1 MTKKKILTAL
11 ALVVCAILLVVG
23 SVAGTLAY
31 MQDSKTVTNTFTV
44 GNVAITL
51 DEAEVDLYGVAVSP
65 AARVTENEYKLIPG
79 HTYVKDPTIHVT
91 AGSEN
96 CYIFF
101 EVKNGLG
108 TDVTLNIDGLNWT
121 NISGTNVYYY
131 KEIATAGN
139 DYVAFD
145 EFTLSNS
152 VDLSQYANTADSN
165 GIITAKIDVTA
176 YAVQADGFAD
186 AAAAWNATFGASVNG
201 GNS

>member
-11 ALVVCAILLVVG
+11 ALVVCAVLLVVG
-23 SVAGTLAY
+23 SVAGTLAFL
-31 MQDSKTVTNTFTV
+31 QDSKTVTNTFTV

-91 AGSEN
+91 AGSED

-101 EVKNGLG
+101 EVENGLG
-108 TDVTLNIDGLNWT
+108 TDVTLNINGSNWT
-121 NISGTNVYYY
+121 NIEDTNVYYY
-131 KEIATAGN
+131 NGIATEGK

-145 EFTLSNS
+145 KFTLSNS
-152 VDLSQYANTADSN
+152 VDLSQYANTADSE
-165 GIITAKIDVTA
+165 GIITAKIEVTA
-176 YAVQADGFAD
+176 YAVQASGFND
-186 AAAAWNATFGASVNG
+186 APAAWAATFGAPVTP
-201 GNS
+201 